1 MIFLD
6 EQKNLLEFY
15 NGIDLLTLTSYSESF
30 PNVVAESMLCATPV
44 ISSDAGC
51 AKKIIYNFGFFIKKN
66 NINSIYEGLKETI
79 KNFLNKKKWQF
90 LKKNSQAHIRK
101 NFSIDSMSDNY
112 LKNWIE

>member
-1 MIFLD
+1 M
-6 EQKNLLEFY
+6 
-15 NGIDLLTLTSYSESF
+15 LTLTSHSESF

-51 AKKIIYNFGFFIKKN
+51 VKKIIYNYGFFIKKN

-90 LKKNSQAHIRK
+90 LKKNSQVHIRK
-101 NFSIDSMSDNY
+101 NFSIESMADNY